1 MLEEKAP
8 GRTDLPT
15 IFLKRL
21 YNGVTPV
28 TSEELPSFKRVHIS
42 RPNILYVFVE
52 KAISQS

>member
-15 IFLKRL
+15 ILLKQL

-42 RPNILYVFVE
+42 IEVGQIFYMYL
-52 KAISQS
+52 